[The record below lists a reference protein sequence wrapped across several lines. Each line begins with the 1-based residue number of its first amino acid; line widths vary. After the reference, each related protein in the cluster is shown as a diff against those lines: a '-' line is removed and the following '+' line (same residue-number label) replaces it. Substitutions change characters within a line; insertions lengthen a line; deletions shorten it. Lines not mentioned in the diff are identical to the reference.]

1 MTSALGILDWFIIGA
16 YLVGITVIGILSA
29 RRSTRSSDSY
39 FLAARSLRWPTIG
52 LALFATN
59 ISTVH
64 LIGLASSGFST
75 GMVVGNFEWLAALCL
90 VLLGLVFAPFYFR
103 SRVATLPEF
112 LEKRFS
118 AGSRTMLAVMGVFG
132 ALFVHIGVSLY
143 SGGVVVDE
151 LLRPGS
157 ADVDR
162 GSIIASI
169 LIVSA
174 LTVLY
179 TVLGGL
185 KAVVVT
191 ESIQTVLLLLGAL
204 AVTVAGVLALSDSA
218 TAANQGL
225 VKHLQTRTRPD
236 QLSMVQPSGGYAW
249 YAMLL
254 GYPVLGIWYWCSDQT
269 IVQRVLGAKT
279 ERDAQIGP
287 LFAGLLKVLPP
298 LLMILPGVFAYVL
311 FEDRIAANPDSTL
324 VVLILELLPPGV
336 RGIVLAGLLAAL
348 MSTVAGALN
357 STSTLVSIDIV
368 KRLRPGIADQRLVRI
383 GQVTTIVVML
393 LAIAWSTQGDRF
405 GGIFAGINQMISV
418 LAPPISTV
426 FLLGVLWKRGTAT
439 ASLFTL
445 VIGFALGIAVFL
457 ADFPAVSGAIFG
469 EYTTATAPYPHLVGQ
484 PTQLI
489 THGLGIGFMLQAWW
503 LFVACSSIFVVVS
516 LLTRAPDSNVVRR
529 YCVGAYGERAVREF
543 SIGSPGFLATAL
555 LATIAGLYVIF
566 S

>member
-1 MTSALGILDWFIIGA
+1 M
-16 YLVGITVIGILSA
+16 
-29 RRSTRSSDSY
+29 
-39 FLAARSLRWPTIG
+39 
-52 LALFATN
+52 
-59 ISTVH
+59 
-64 LIGLASSGFST
+64 
-75 GMVVGNFEWLAALCL
+75 
-90 VLLGLVFAPFYFR
+90 
-103 SRVATLPEF
+103 
-112 LEKRFS
+112 
-118 AGSRTMLAVMGVFG
+118 
-132 ALFVHIGVSLY
+132 HIGVSLY

-151 LLRPGS
+151 LLHPGS
-157 ADVDR
+157 AGVDR
-162 GSIIASI
+162 DSIIASI
-169 LIVSA
+169 LIVSI

-204 AVTVAGVLALSDSA
+204 AVTVAGVLALGDSA

-225 VKHLQTRTRPD
+225 VEHLQTRTRPD

-279 ERDAQIGP
+279 ERDAQLGP

-298 LLMILPGVFAYVL
+298 LLMVLPGVFAYVL

-324 VVLILELLPPGV
+324 VVLILELLPPGI
-336 RGIVLAGLLAAL
+336 RGLVLAGLLAAL

-368 KRLRPGIADQRLVRI
+368 RRIWPGIADQRLVRI

-426 FLLGVLWKRGTAT
+426 FLLGVLWKRGTAK
-439 ASLFTL
+439 A
-445 VIGFALGIAVFL
+445 
-457 ADFPAVSGAIFG
+457 
-469 EYTTATAPYPHLVGQ
+469 
-484 PTQLI
+484 
-489 THGLGIGFMLQAWW
+489 
-503 LFVACSSIFVVVS
+503 S
-516 LLTRAPDSNVVRR
+516 LLTLTIILDWV
-529 YCVGAYGERAVREF
+529 
-543 SIGSPGFLATAL
+543 SP
-555 LATIAGLYVIF
+555 Y